1 MIRYYKAYEHS
12 ICISTPRRAHHISR
26 AISSNYDTE
35 NYGFADSRES
45 IERELNHRS
54 FSMDFLFNI

>member
-1 MIRYYKAYEHS
+1 MIRYYKAYEYS
-12 ICISTPRRAHHISR
+12 ICISRTNREHHTTRRISYD
-26 AISSNYDTE
+26 YDTD

-54 FSMDFLFNI
+54 FSVDFLFNI